1 MERITTWNRKH
12 VLLADALYAVIISIF
27 FTLMAGTNDS
37 NPGIIAYFDHTVMAF
52 WSFVLMVPVAMRR
65 WKPQMATLLFAGL
78 VVVQLAFG
86 PSMVYADLMAPWM
99 LYSAIVYADPRNSK
113 AFIVLAVAIGALASP
128 VIIWSADAGPILN
141 QGVPFDGLSPLKT
154 CSGTYIYGLSGDC
167 ATTMTTDSAA
177 IFIFIAVYLFAAIIV
192 AYWQRARRITVSM
205 MHERNDA
212 LQAKEDEERH
222 IAALAERARIARD
235 MHDVVAH
242 TLSIIIIQS
251 DGGRYAGAN
260 NPALAR
266 QTMETI
272 RHESE
277 RALHDMKR
285 LLGVFGGS
293 DHADYADV
301 DALIDQARAAA
312 GMGCTIRKTVSGQPR
327 VAALGAQASTAMYRM
342 VQEALTNVRKYGGP
356 NVTVQISEIWGAD
369 GLHVTVADN
378 GRGASSSL
386 DGHKPGYGLIG
397 MCERI
402 GAVGGSVTSGPQL
415 GGGFVVSGFV
425 PYSTVSTQSEAAAP
439 ASESPNVASSAAV
452 SSGAAIMPMAAPTT
466 GTVSMATDTG
476 NTGVVSNVA
485 NAPQSAVASQVGVV
499 QPADVTQPA
508 GAKMPRPVSQ
518 MSSVPTQAPPAP
530 ITIRL
535 RTILS
540 ALRSK
545 PIQQASVTGKQRL
558 NWIERMS
565 QWTERHYLLTDL
577 LLTILVAWMLLS
589 INSSVIYT
597 GGIYTEGL
605 QPYNRFDRALTIII
619 LIPLIFRRRFP
630 ESSALAVA
638 ILAALQLLFF
648 EPVGLVDILASL
660 VTLYSAVL
668 YGRDKAW
675 RWTGIAALADSALF
689 GCKIFA
695 AQTGYRS
702 IFSMLSQSR
711 PAYSLAAT
719 PAAFASA
726 IMFMV
731 ISLALC
737 ISATA
742 MARWSRSSGS
752 NALVLQ
758 AREEALRAEQAKQ
771 RILAANMER
780 DRISES
786 IQSEVTMTLTSVIDQ
801 AVAGLRM
808 LDDCERHGEQ
818 PSPGAISEA
827 FAAIGSQGRAALAH
841 MRKLLGVLRETGSS
855 DEAHRQEQ
863 PGMQLRPAAS
873 LDKQLHDSQLHGIA
887 S

>member
-141 QGVPFDGLSPLKT
+141 QGVPFDGLSPLET

-167 ATTMTTDSAA
+167 ATTMTTSSVA

-356 NVTVQISEIWGAD
+356 NVTVQISEIWRAD

-397 MCERI
+397 MRERI

-425 PYSTVSTQSEAAAP
+425 PYSTVSTQSEDAAP
-439 ASESPNVASSAAV
+439 ASESPNAASSAAV

-476 NTGVVSNVA
+476 NAGSSVMSRTPRNPPSPVKSVSSN
-485 NAPQSAVASQVGVV
+485 
-499 QPADVTQPA
+499 
-508 GAKMPRPVSQ
+508 RPVSQ

-545 PIQQASVTGKQRL
+545 PIQQASATGEQRL

-589 INSSVIYT
+589 INPSVIYA
-597 GGIYTEGL
+597 EGL
-605 QPYNRFDRALTIII
+605 QLDNRFDRALTIII

-648 EPVGLVDILASL
+648 EPVSLADILASL
-660 VTLYSAVL
+660 VALYSAVL

-675 RWTGIAALADSALF
+675 RRTGIAAISDSVLF

-702 IFSMLSQSR
+702 IFSMLTHSR

-742 MARWSRSSGS
+742 MARWDRSSGS

-801 AVAGLRM
+801 AVAGLRI

-818 PSPGAISEA
+818 PSSGAISEA

-841 MRKLLGVLRETGSS
+841 MRKLLGVLRETGFS

>member
-1 MERITTWNRKH
+1 
-12 VLLADALYAVIISIF
+12 
-27 FTLMAGTNDS
+27 
-37 NPGIIAYFDHTVMAF
+37 
-52 WSFVLMVPVAMRR
+52 
-65 WKPQMATLLFAGL
+65 
-78 VVVQLAFG
+78 
-86 PSMVYADLMAPWM
+86 
-99 LYSAIVYADPRNSK
+99 
-113 AFIVLAVAIGALASP
+113 
-128 VIIWSADAGPILN
+128 
-141 QGVPFDGLSPLKT
+141 
-154 CSGTYIYGLSGDC
+154 
-167 ATTMTTDSAA
+167 
-177 IFIFIAVYLFAAIIV
+177 
-192 AYWQRARRITVSM
+192 
-205 MHERNDA
+205 
-212 LQAKEDEERH
+212 
-222 IAALAERARIARD
+222 
-235 MHDVVAH
+235 
-242 TLSIIIIQS
+242 
-251 DGGRYAGAN
+251 
-260 NPALAR
+260 
-266 QTMETI
+266 
-272 RHESE
+272 
-277 RALHDMKR
+277 
-285 LLGVFGGS
+285 
-293 DHADYADV
+293 
-301 DALIDQARAAA
+301 
-312 GMGCTIRKTVSGQPR
+312 
-327 VAALGAQASTAMYRM
+327 
-342 VQEALTNVRKYGGP
+342 
-356 NVTVQISEIWGAD
+356 
-369 GLHVTVADN
+369 
-378 GRGASSSL
+378 
-386 DGHKPGYGLIG
+386 
-397 MCERI
+397 
-402 GAVGGSVTSGPQL
+402 
-415 GGGFVVSGFV
+415 
-425 PYSTVSTQSEAAAP
+425 
-439 ASESPNVASSAAV
+439 
-452 SSGAAIMPMAAPTT
+452 
-466 GTVSMATDTG
+466 MATDTG

-499 QPADVTQPA
+499 QPAGVTQPA

-545 PIQQASVTGKQRL
+545 PIQQASATGEQRL

-589 INSSVIYT
+589 INPSVIYA
-597 GGIYTEGL
+597 EGL
-605 QPYNRFDRALTIII
+605 QLDNRFDRALTIII

-648 EPVGLVDILASL
+648 EPVSLADILASL
-660 VTLYSAVL
+660 VALYSAVL

-675 RWTGIAALADSALF
+675 RWTGIAAISDSVLF

-702 IFSMLSQSR
+702 IFSMLTHSR

-742 MARWSRSSGS
+742 MAQWDRSSGS

-801 AVAGLRM
+801 AVAGLRI

-841 MRKLLGVLRETGSS
+841 MRKLLGVLRETGFS

>member
-1 MERITTWNRKH
+1 MGRVTARDTLNRMGIMERITTWNRKH

-141 QGVPFDGLSPLKT
+141 QGVPFDGLSPLET

-167 ATTMTTDSAA
+167 ATTMTTSSVA

-301 DALIDQARAAA
+301 DALIDQANAAA
-312 GMGCTIRKTVSGQPR
+312 GMGCTIRKAVSGQPR

-356 NVTVQISEIWGAD
+356 NVTVQISEIWGLTD
-369 GLHVTVADN
+369 
-378 GRGASSSL
+378 
-386 DGHKPGYGLIG
+386 
-397 MCERI
+397 C
-402 GAVGGSVTSGPQL
+402 TSPL
-415 GGGFVVSGFV
+415 
-425 PYSTVSTQSEAAAP
+425 PTMAAA
-439 ASESPNVASSAAV
+439 
-452 SSGAAIMPMAAPTT
+452 
-466 GTVSMATDTG
+466 
-476 NTGVVSNVA
+476 
-485 NAPQSAVASQVGVV
+485 
-499 QPADVTQPA
+499 
-508 GAKMPRPVSQ
+508 
-518 MSSVPTQAPPAP
+518 
-530 ITIRL
+530 
-535 RTILS
+535 
-540 ALRSK
+540 
-545 PIQQASVTGKQRL
+545 
-558 NWIERMS
+558 
-565 QWTERHYLLTDL
+565 RH
-577 LLTILVAWMLLS
+577 
-589 INSSVIYT
+589 
-597 GGIYTEGL
+597 
-605 QPYNRFDRALTIII
+605 R
-619 LIPLIFRRRFP
+619 
-630 ESSALAVA
+630 
-638 ILAALQLLFF
+638 
-648 EPVGLVDILASL
+648 
-660 VTLYSAVL
+660 
-668 YGRDKAW
+668 
-675 RWTGIAALADSALF
+675 RWT
-689 GCKIFA
+689 
-695 AQTGYRS
+695 
-702 IFSMLSQSR
+702 
-711 PAYSLAAT
+711 AT
-719 PAAFASA
+719 SP
-726 IMFMV
+726 
-731 ISLALC
+731 
-737 ISATA
+737 
-742 MARWSRSSGS
+742 
-752 NALVLQ
+752 
-758 AREEALRAEQAKQ
+758 
-771 RILAANMER
+771 
-780 DRISES
+780 
-786 IQSEVTMTLTSVIDQ
+786 VTD
-801 AVAGLRM
+801 
-808 LDDCERHGEQ
+808 
-818 PSPGAISEA
+818 
-827 FAAIGSQGRAALAH
+827 
-841 MRKLLGVLRETGSS
+841 
-855 DEAHRQEQ
+855 
-863 PGMQLRPAAS
+863 
-873 LDKQLHDSQLHGIA
+873 
-887 S
+887 

>member
-141 QGVPFDGLSPLKT
+141 QGVPFDGLSPLET

-167 ATTMTTDSAA
+167 ATTITTSSVA

-301 DALIDQARAAA
+301 DALIDQANAAA

-397 MCERI
+397 MRERI
-402 GAVGGSVTSGPQL
+402 GAIGGSVTSGPQL

-425 PYSTVSTQSEAAAP
+425 PYSTVSTQSEDAAP
-439 ASESPNVASSAAV
+439 ASESSNAASSAAV
-452 SSGAAIMPMAAPTT
+452 SSGAAIMPGSSVMSRTPRNPPSPVKS
-466 GTVSMATDTG
+466 VS
-476 NTGVVSNVA
+476 SN
-485 NAPQSAVASQVGVV
+485 
-499 QPADVTQPA
+499 
-508 GAKMPRPVSQ
+508 RPVSQ

-545 PIQQASVTGKQRL
+545 PIQQASATGEQRL

-589 INSSVIYT
+589 INPSVIYA
-597 GGIYTEGL
+597 EGL
-605 QPYNRFDRALTIII
+605 QLDNRFDRALTIII

-648 EPVGLVDILASL
+648 EPVSLADILASL
-660 VTLYSAVL
+660 VALYSAVL

-675 RWTGIAALADSALF
+675 RWTGIAAISDSVLF

-702 IFSMLSQSR
+702 IFSMLTHPR
-711 PAYSLAAT
+711 PAYSLATT

-742 MARWSRSSGS
+742 MARWDRSSGS

-818 PSPGAISEA
+818 PSSGSISEA

-841 MRKLLGVLRETGSS
+841 MRKLLGVLRETGFS

>member
-1 MERITTWNRKH
+1 
-12 VLLADALYAVIISIF
+12 
-27 FTLMAGTNDS
+27 
-37 NPGIIAYFDHTVMAF
+37 
-52 WSFVLMVPVAMRR
+52 
-65 WKPQMATLLFAGL
+65 
-78 VVVQLAFG
+78 
-86 PSMVYADLMAPWM
+86 
-99 LYSAIVYADPRNSK
+99 
-113 AFIVLAVAIGALASP
+113 
-128 VIIWSADAGPILN
+128 
-141 QGVPFDGLSPLKT
+141 
-154 CSGTYIYGLSGDC
+154 
-167 ATTMTTDSAA
+167 
-177 IFIFIAVYLFAAIIV
+177 
-192 AYWQRARRITVSM
+192 
-205 MHERNDA
+205 
-212 LQAKEDEERH
+212 
-222 IAALAERARIARD
+222 
-235 MHDVVAH
+235 
-242 TLSIIIIQS
+242 
-251 DGGRYAGAN
+251 
-260 NPALAR
+260 
-266 QTMETI
+266 
-272 RHESE
+272 
-277 RALHDMKR
+277 
-285 LLGVFGGS
+285 
-293 DHADYADV
+293 
-301 DALIDQARAAA
+301 
-312 GMGCTIRKTVSGQPR
+312 
-327 VAALGAQASTAMYRM
+327 MYRM

-397 MCERI
+397 MRERI
-402 GAVGGSVTSGPQL
+402 GAIGGSVTSGPQL

-425 PYSTVSTQSEAAAP
+425 PYSTVSTQSEDAAP
-439 ASESPNVASSAAV
+439 ASESSNAASSAAV

-476 NTGVVSNVA
+476 NAGVVSNVA

-499 QPADVTQPA
+499 QPAGVTQPA

-545 PIQQASVTGKQRL
+545 PIQQASATGEQRL

-589 INSSVIYT
+589 INPSVIYA
-597 GGIYTEGL
+597 EGL
-605 QPYNRFDRALTIII
+605 QLDNRFDRALTIII

-648 EPVGLVDILASL
+648 EPVSLADILASL
-660 VTLYSAVL
+660 VALYSAVL

-675 RWTGIAALADSALF
+675 RWTGIAAISDSVLF

-702 IFSMLSQSR
+702 IFSMLTHPR
-711 PAYSLAAT
+711 PAYSLATT

-742 MARWSRSSGS
+742 MARWDRSSGS

-818 PSPGAISEA
+818 PSSGSISEA

-841 MRKLLGVLRETGSS
+841 MRKLLGVLRETGFS

>member
-141 QGVPFDGLSPLKT
+141 QGVPFDGLSPLET

-167 ATTMTTDSAA
+167 ATTMTTSSVA

-356 NVTVQISEIWGAD
+356 NVTVQISEIWRAD

-397 MCERI
+397 MRERI

-425 PYSTVSTQSEAAAP
+425 PYSTVSTQSEDAAP
-439 ASESPNVASSAAV
+439 ASESPNAASSAAV

-476 NTGVVSNVA
+476 NAGVVSNVA

-499 QPADVTQPA
+499 QPAGVADVIGPDTSAA
-508 GAKMPRPVSQ
+508 GAHHH
-518 MSSVPTQAPPAP
+518 TPAHDF
-530 ITIRL
+530 
-535 RTILS
+535 LS

-545 PIQQASVTGKQRL
+545 PIQQASATGEQRL

-589 INSSVIYT
+589 INPSVIYA
-597 GGIYTEGL
+597 EGL
-605 QPYNRFDRALTIII
+605 QLDNRFDRALTIII

-648 EPVGLVDILASL
+648 EPVSLADILASL
-660 VTLYSAVL
+660 VALYSAVL

-675 RWTGIAALADSALF
+675 RWTGIAAISDSVLF

-702 IFSMLSQSR
+702 IFSMLTHSR

-742 MARWSRSSGS
+742 MARWDRSSGS

-801 AVAGLRM
+801 AVAGLRI

-841 MRKLLGVLRETGSS
+841 MRKLLGVLRETGFS

>member
-141 QGVPFDGLSPLKT
+141 QGVSFDGLSPLET

-167 ATTMTTDSAA
+167 ATTMTTSSVA

-212 LQAKEDEERH
+212 LQAKEDKERH

-277 RALHDMKR
+277 CALHDMKR

-301 DALIDQARAAA
+301 DALIDQANAAA

-327 VAALGAQASTAMYRM
+327 AAALGAQASTAMYRM

-397 MCERI
+397 MRERI

-415 GGGFVVSGFV
+415 GGGFMVSGFV

-452 SSGAAIMPMAAPTT
+452 SSGAAIMPMADPTT

-499 QPADVTQPA
+499 QPAGVTTPA

-518 MSSVPTQAPPAP
+518 MSSVPTQTPPAP

-545 PIQQASVTGKQRL
+545 PIQQASATGEQRL

-589 INSSVIYT
+589 INPSVIYA
-597 GGIYTEGL
+597 EGL
-605 QPYNRFDRALTIII
+605 QLDNRFDRALTIII

-648 EPVGLVDILASL
+648 EPVSLADILASL
-660 VTLYSAVL
+660 VALYSAVL

-675 RWTGIAALADSALF
+675 RWTGIAAISDSVLF

-702 IFSMLSQSR
+702 IFSMLTHSR

-818 PSPGAISEA
+818 PSSGAISEA

-841 MRKLLGVLRETGSS
+841 MRKLLGVLRETGFS

>member
-65 WKPQMATLLFAGL
+65 WKPQTATLLFAGL

-141 QGVPFDGLSPLKT
+141 QGVSFDGLSPLET

-167 ATTMTTDSAA
+167 ATTITTSSVA

-205 MHERNDA
+205 MHECNDA

-301 DALIDQARAAA
+301 DALIDQANAAA
-312 GMGCTIRKTVSGQPR
+312 GMGCTIRKAVSGQPR

-397 MCERI
+397 MRERI

-439 ASESPNVASSAAV
+439 VSESPNAASSAAV

-466 GTVSMATDTG
+466 GMVSMATDTG

-485 NAPQSAVASQVGVV
+485 NAPQSAVASQVGAV
-499 QPADVTQPA
+499 QPAGVTQPA

-518 MSSVPTQAPPAP
+518 MSSVPTQAPPAS

-545 PIQQASVTGKQRL
+545 PIQQASATGEQRL

-589 INSSVIYT
+589 INPSVIYA
-597 GGIYTEGL
+597 EGL
-605 QPYNRFDRALTIII
+605 QLDNRFDRALTIII

-648 EPVGLVDILASL
+648 EPVSLADILASL
-660 VTLYSAVL
+660 VALYSAVL

-675 RWTGIAALADSALF
+675 RWTGIAAISDSVLF

-702 IFSMLSQSR
+702 IFSMLTHSR
-711 PAYSLAAT
+711 PAYSLATT

-841 MRKLLGVLRETGSS
+841 MRKLLGVLRETGFS

>member
-141 QGVPFDGLSPLKT
+141 QGVSFDGLSPLET

-167 ATTMTTDSAA
+167 ATTMTTSSVA

-205 MHERNDA
+205 VHERNDA
-212 LQAKEDEERH
+212 LQAKEDEECH

-397 MCERI
+397 MRERI

-425 PYSTVSTQSEAAAP
+425 PYSTVSTQSEDAAP

-476 NTGVVSNVA
+476 NAGVVSNVA

-499 QPADVTQPA
+499 QPAGVTQPA

-545 PIQQASVTGKQRL
+545 PIQQASATGEQRL

-589 INSSVIYT
+589 INPSVIYA
-597 GGIYTEGL
+597 EGL
-605 QPYNRFDRALTIII
+605 QLDNRFDRALTIII

-648 EPVGLVDILASL
+648 EPVSLADILASL
-660 VTLYSAVL
+660 VALYSAVL

-675 RWTGIAALADSALF
+675 RWTGIAAISDSVLF

-702 IFSMLSQSR
+702 IFSMLTHSR
-711 PAYSLAAT
+711 PAYSLATT

-742 MARWSRSSGS
+742 MARWDRSSGS

-758 AREEALRAEQAKQ
+758 AREEALRAEQAKR

-801 AVAGLRM
+801 AVAGLRI

-841 MRKLLGVLRETGSS
+841 MRKLLGVLRETGFS

>member
-1 MERITTWNRKH
+1 MGRVTARDTLNRMGIMERITTWNRKH

-141 QGVPFDGLSPLKT
+141 QGVSFDGLSPLET

-167 ATTMTTDSAA
+167 ATTMTTSSVA

-397 MCERI
+397 MRERI

-425 PYSTVSTQSEAAAP
+425 PYSTVSTQSEDAAP

-476 NTGVVSNVA
+476 NAGVVSNVA

-499 QPADVTQPA
+499 QPAGVTQPA

-545 PIQQASVTGKQRL
+545 PIQQASATGEQRL

-589 INSSVIYT
+589 INPSVIYA
-597 GGIYTEGL
+597 EGL
-605 QPYNRFDRALTIII
+605 QLDNRFDRALTIII

-648 EPVGLVDILASL
+648 EPVSLADILASL
-660 VTLYSAVL
+660 VALYSAVL

-675 RWTGIAALADSALF
+675 RWTGI
-689 GCKIFA
+689 
-695 AQTGYRS
+695 
-702 IFSMLSQSR
+702 
-711 PAYSLAAT
+711 
-719 PAAFASA
+719 AAFASA

-742 MARWSRSSGS
+742 MARWDRSSGS

-801 AVAGLRM
+801 AVAGLRI

-841 MRKLLGVLRETGSS
+841 MRKLLGVLRETGFS

>member
-1 MERITTWNRKH
+1 M
-12 VLLADALYAVIISIF
+12 
-27 FTLMAGTNDS
+27 
-37 NPGIIAYFDHTVMAF
+37 
-52 WSFVLMVPVAMRR
+52 
-65 WKPQMATLLFAGL
+65 
-78 VVVQLAFG
+78 
-86 PSMVYADLMAPWM
+86 
-99 LYSAIVYADPRNSK
+99 
-113 AFIVLAVAIGALASP
+113 
-128 VIIWSADAGPILN
+128 
-141 QGVPFDGLSPLKT
+141 
-154 CSGTYIYGLSGDC
+154 
-167 ATTMTTDSAA
+167 
-177 IFIFIAVYLFAAIIV
+177 
-192 AYWQRARRITVSM
+192 
-205 MHERNDA
+205 
-212 LQAKEDEERH
+212 
-222 IAALAERARIARD
+222 
-235 MHDVVAH
+235 
-242 TLSIIIIQS
+242 
-251 DGGRYAGAN
+251 
-260 NPALAR
+260 
-266 QTMETI
+266 
-272 RHESE
+272 
-277 RALHDMKR
+277 
-285 LLGVFGGS
+285 
-293 DHADYADV
+293 
-301 DALIDQARAAA
+301 
-312 GMGCTIRKTVSGQPR
+312 
-327 VAALGAQASTAMYRM
+327 
-342 VQEALTNVRKYGGP
+342 
-356 NVTVQISEIWGAD
+356 
-369 GLHVTVADN
+369 
-378 GRGASSSL
+378 

-397 MCERI
+397 MRERI

-439 ASESPNVASSAAV
+439 ASESPNAASSAAV

-499 QPADVTQPA
+499 QPAGVTQPA

-545 PIQQASVTGKQRL
+545 PIQQASATGEQRL

-589 INSSVIYT
+589 INPSVIYA
-597 GGIYTEGL
+597 EGL
-605 QPYNRFDRALTIII
+605 QLDNRFDRALTIII

-648 EPVGLVDILASL
+648 EPVSLADILASL
-660 VTLYSAVL
+660 VALYSAVL

-675 RWTGIAALADSALF
+675 RWTGIAAISDSVLF

-702 IFSMLSQSR
+702 IFSMLTHSR
-711 PAYSLAAT
+711 PAYSLATT

-818 PSPGAISEA
+818 PSSGAISEA

-841 MRKLLGVLRETGSS
+841 MRKLLGVLRETGFS

-863 PGMQLRPAAS
+863 PGMQLRSAAS

>member
-52 WSFVLMVPVAMRR
+52 WSFVLMVPVTMRR

-141 QGVPFDGLSPLKT
+141 QGVSFDGLSPLET

-167 ATTMTTDSAA
+167 ATTMTTSSVA

-212 LQAKEDEERH
+212 LQAKEDEEHH

-397 MCERI
+397 MRERI
-402 GAVGGSVTSGPQL
+402 GAVGGSVTSDPQL

-425 PYSTVSTQSEAAAP
+425 PYSTVSTQSEDAAP

-476 NTGVVSNVA
+476 NAGVVSNVA

-499 QPADVTQPA
+499 QPAGVTQPA

-545 PIQQASVTGKQRL
+545 PIQQASATGEQRL

-589 INSSVIYT
+589 INPSVIYA
-597 GGIYTEGL
+597 EGL
-605 QPYNRFDRALTIII
+605 QLDNRFDRALTIII

-648 EPVGLVDILASL
+648 EPVSLADILASL
-660 VTLYSAVL
+660 VALYSAVL

-675 RWTGIAALADSALF
+675 RWTGIAAISDSVLF

-702 IFSMLSQSR
+702 IFSMLTHSR
-711 PAYSLAAT
+711 PAYSLATT

-742 MARWSRSSGS
+742 MARWNRSSGS

-801 AVAGLRM
+801 AVAGLRI

-841 MRKLLGVLRETGSS
+841 MRKLLGVLRETGFS

>member
-128 VIIWSADAGPILN
+128 VIIWSADADPILN
-141 QGVPFDGLSPLKT
+141 QGVPFDGLSPLET

-167 ATTMTTDSAA
+167 ATTMTTSSVA

-356 NVTVQISEIWGAD
+356 NVTVQISEIWRAD

-397 MCERI
+397 MRERI

-425 PYSTVSTQSEAAAP
+425 PYSTVSTQSEDAAP
-439 ASESPNVASSAAV
+439 ASESPNAASSAAV

-466 GTVSMATDTG
+466 GTVSMARIPGMPGSSVMSRTPR
-476 NTGVVSNVA
+476 NPPSPVKSVSSN
-485 NAPQSAVASQVGVV
+485 
-499 QPADVTQPA
+499 
-508 GAKMPRPVSQ
+508 RPVSQ

-545 PIQQASVTGKQRL
+545 PIQQASATGEQRL

-589 INSSVIYT
+589 INPSVIYA
-597 GGIYTEGL
+597 EGL
-605 QPYNRFDRALTIII
+605 QLDNRFDRALTIII

-648 EPVGLVDILASL
+648 EPVSLADILASL
-660 VTLYSAVL
+660 VALYSAVL

-675 RWTGIAALADSALF
+675 RWTGIAAISDSVLF

-702 IFSMLSQSR
+702 IFSMLTHPR

-742 MARWSRSSGS
+742 MARWDRSSGS

-771 RILAANMER
+771 RILAANMGR

-818 PSPGAISEA
+818 PSSGSISEA

-841 MRKLLGVLRETGSS
+841 MRKLLGVLRETGFS

>member
-1 MERITTWNRKH
+1 
-12 VLLADALYAVIISIF
+12 
-27 FTLMAGTNDS
+27 
-37 NPGIIAYFDHTVMAF
+37 
-52 WSFVLMVPVAMRR
+52 
-65 WKPQMATLLFAGL
+65 
-78 VVVQLAFG
+78 
-86 PSMVYADLMAPWM
+86 
-99 LYSAIVYADPRNSK
+99 
-113 AFIVLAVAIGALASP
+113 
-128 VIIWSADAGPILN
+128 
-141 QGVPFDGLSPLKT
+141 
-154 CSGTYIYGLSGDC
+154 
-167 ATTMTTDSAA
+167 
-177 IFIFIAVYLFAAIIV
+177 
-192 AYWQRARRITVSM
+192 
-205 MHERNDA
+205 
-212 LQAKEDEERH
+212 
-222 IAALAERARIARD
+222 
-235 MHDVVAH
+235 
-242 TLSIIIIQS
+242 
-251 DGGRYAGAN
+251 
-260 NPALAR
+260 
-266 QTMETI
+266 
-272 RHESE
+272 
-277 RALHDMKR
+277 
-285 LLGVFGGS
+285 
-293 DHADYADV
+293 
-301 DALIDQARAAA
+301 
-312 GMGCTIRKTVSGQPR
+312 
-327 VAALGAQASTAMYRM
+327 M

-397 MCERI
+397 MRERI
-402 GAVGGSVTSGPQL
+402 GAIGGSVTSGPQL

-425 PYSTVSTQSEAAAP
+425 PYSTVSTQSEDAAP
-439 ASESPNVASSAAV
+439 ASESSNAASSAAV

-476 NTGVVSNVA
+476 NAGVVSNVA

-499 QPADVTQPA
+499 QPAGVTQPA

-545 PIQQASVTGKQRL
+545 PIQQASATGEQRL

-589 INSSVIYT
+589 INPSVIYA
-597 GGIYTEGL
+597 EGL
-605 QPYNRFDRALTIII
+605 QLDNRFDRALTIII

-648 EPVGLVDILASL
+648 EPVSLADILASL
-660 VTLYSAVL
+660 VALYSAVL

-675 RWTGIAALADSALF
+675 RWTGIAAISDSVLF

-702 IFSMLSQSR
+702 IFSMLTHPR
-711 PAYSLAAT
+711 PAYSLATT

-742 MARWSRSSGS
+742 MARWDRSSGS

-818 PSPGAISEA
+818 PSSGSISEA

-841 MRKLLGVLRETGSS
+841 MRKLLGVLRETGFS

>member
-141 QGVPFDGLSPLKT
+141 QGVPFDGLSPLET

-167 ATTMTTDSAA
+167 ATTITTSSVA

-356 NVTVQISEIWGAD
+356 NVTVQISEIWRAD

-397 MCERI
+397 MRERI

-425 PYSTVSTQSEAAAP
+425 PYSTVSTQSEDAAP
-439 ASESPNVASSAAV
+439 ASESPNAASSAAV
-452 SSGAAIMPMAAPTT
+452 SSGAAIMPGSSVMSRTPRNPPSPVKS
-466 GTVSMATDTG
+466 VS
-476 NTGVVSNVA
+476 SN
-485 NAPQSAVASQVGVV
+485 
-499 QPADVTQPA
+499 
-508 GAKMPRPVSQ
+508 RPVSQ

-545 PIQQASVTGKQRL
+545 PIQQASATGEQRL

-589 INSSVIYT
+589 INPSVIYA
-597 GGIYTEGL
+597 EGL
-605 QPYNRFDRALTIII
+605 QLDNRFDRALTIII

-648 EPVGLVDILASL
+648 EPVSLADILASL
-660 VTLYSAVL
+660 VALYSAVL

-675 RWTGIAALADSALF
+675 RWTGIAAISDSVLF

-702 IFSMLSQSR
+702 IFSMLTHSR

-742 MARWSRSSGS
+742 MARWDRSSGS

-801 AVAGLRM
+801 AVAGLRI

-818 PSPGAISEA
+818 PSSGAISEA

-841 MRKLLGVLRETGSS
+841 MRKLLGVLRETGFS

>member
-141 QGVPFDGLSPLKT
+141 QGVSFDGLSPLET

-167 ATTMTTDSAA
+167 ATTITTSSVA

-212 LQAKEDEERH
+212 LQAKEDEECH

-327 VAALGAQASTAMYRM
+327 AAALGAQASTAMYRM

-397 MCERI
+397 MRERI

-499 QPADVTQPA
+499 QPAGVTQPA

-545 PIQQASVTGKQRL
+545 PIQQASATGEQRL

-589 INSSVIYT
+589 INPSVIYA
-597 GGIYTEGL
+597 EGL
-605 QPYNRFDRALTIII
+605 QLDNRFDRALTIII

-648 EPVGLVDILASL
+648 EPVSLADILASL
-660 VTLYSAVL
+660 VALYSAVL

-675 RWTGIAALADSALF
+675 RWTGIAAISDSVLF

-702 IFSMLSQSR
+702 IFSMLTHSR

-742 MARWSRSSGS
+742 MAQWDRSSGS

-801 AVAGLRM
+801 AVAGLRI

-841 MRKLLGVLRETGSS
+841 MRKLLGVLRETGFS

>member
-1 MERITTWNRKH
+1 
-12 VLLADALYAVIISIF
+12 
-27 FTLMAGTNDS
+27 
-37 NPGIIAYFDHTVMAF
+37 
-52 WSFVLMVPVAMRR
+52 
-65 WKPQMATLLFAGL
+65 
-78 VVVQLAFG
+78 
-86 PSMVYADLMAPWM
+86 
-99 LYSAIVYADPRNSK
+99 
-113 AFIVLAVAIGALASP
+113 
-128 VIIWSADAGPILN
+128 
-141 QGVPFDGLSPLKT
+141 
-154 CSGTYIYGLSGDC
+154 
-167 ATTMTTDSAA
+167 
-177 IFIFIAVYLFAAIIV
+177 
-192 AYWQRARRITVSM
+192 
-205 MHERNDA
+205 
-212 LQAKEDEERH
+212 
-222 IAALAERARIARD
+222 
-235 MHDVVAH
+235 
-242 TLSIIIIQS
+242 
-251 DGGRYAGAN
+251 
-260 NPALAR
+260 
-266 QTMETI
+266 
-272 RHESE
+272 
-277 RALHDMKR
+277 
-285 LLGVFGGS
+285 
-293 DHADYADV
+293 
-301 DALIDQARAAA
+301 
-312 GMGCTIRKTVSGQPR
+312 
-327 VAALGAQASTAMYRM
+327 

-397 MCERI
+397 MRERI
-402 GAVGGSVTSGPQL
+402 GAIGGSVTSGPQL

-425 PYSTVSTQSEAAAP
+425 PYSTVSTQSEDAAP
-439 ASESPNVASSAAV
+439 ASESSNAASSAAV

-476 NTGVVSNVA
+476 NAGVVSNVA

-499 QPADVTQPA
+499 QPAGVTQPA

-545 PIQQASVTGKQRL
+545 PIQQASATGEQRL

-589 INSSVIYT
+589 INPSVIYA
-597 GGIYTEGL
+597 EGL
-605 QPYNRFDRALTIII
+605 QLDNRFDRALTIII

-648 EPVGLVDILASL
+648 EPVSLADILASL
-660 VTLYSAVL
+660 VALYSAVL

-675 RWTGIAALADSALF
+675 RWTGIAAISDSVLF

-702 IFSMLSQSR
+702 IFSMLTHPR
-711 PAYSLAAT
+711 PAYSLATT

-742 MARWSRSSGS
+742 MARWDRSSGS

-818 PSPGAISEA
+818 PSSGSISEA

-841 MRKLLGVLRETGSS
+841 MRKLLGVLRETGFS

>member
-1 MERITTWNRKH
+1 
-12 VLLADALYAVIISIF
+12 
-27 FTLMAGTNDS
+27 
-37 NPGIIAYFDHTVMAF
+37 
-52 WSFVLMVPVAMRR
+52 
-65 WKPQMATLLFAGL
+65 
-78 VVVQLAFG
+78 
-86 PSMVYADLMAPWM
+86 
-99 LYSAIVYADPRNSK
+99 
-113 AFIVLAVAIGALASP
+113 
-128 VIIWSADAGPILN
+128 
-141 QGVPFDGLSPLKT
+141 
-154 CSGTYIYGLSGDC
+154 
-167 ATTMTTDSAA
+167 
-177 IFIFIAVYLFAAIIV
+177 
-192 AYWQRARRITVSM
+192 
-205 MHERNDA
+205 
-212 LQAKEDEERH
+212 
-222 IAALAERARIARD
+222 

-301 DALIDQARAAA
+301 DALIDQANAAA

-397 MCERI
+397 MRERI
-402 GAVGGSVTSGPQL
+402 GAIGGSVTSGPQL

-425 PYSTVSTQSEAAAP
+425 PYSTVSTQSEDAAP
-439 ASESPNVASSAAV
+439 ASESSNAASSAAV

-476 NTGVVSNVA
+476 NAGVVSNVA

-499 QPADVTQPA
+499 QPAGVTQPA

-545 PIQQASVTGKQRL
+545 PIQQASATGEQRL

-589 INSSVIYT
+589 INPSVIYA
-597 GGIYTEGL
+597 EGL
-605 QPYNRFDRALTIII
+605 QLDNRFDRALTIII

-648 EPVGLVDILASL
+648 EPVSLADILASL
-660 VTLYSAVL
+660 VALYSAVL

-675 RWTGIAALADSALF
+675 RWTGIAAISDSVLF

-702 IFSMLSQSR
+702 IFSMLTHPR

-731 ISLALC
+731 ISLALF

-742 MARWSRSSGS
+742 MARWDRSSGS

-818 PSPGAISEA
+818 PSSGSISEA

-841 MRKLLGVLRETGSS
+841 MRKLLGVLRETGFS

>member
-141 QGVPFDGLSPLKT
+141 QGVPFDGLSPLET

-167 ATTMTTDSAA
+167 ATTIATSSVA

-301 DALIDQARAAA
+301 DALIDQANAAA

-397 MCERI
+397 MRERI
-402 GAVGGSVTSGPQL
+402 GAIGGSVTSGPQL

-439 ASESPNVASSAAV
+439 ASESSNAASSAAV
-452 SSGAAIMPMAAPTT
+452 
-466 GTVSMATDTG
+466 
-476 NTGVVSNVA
+476 
-485 NAPQSAVASQVGVV
+485 
-499 QPADVTQPA
+499 
-508 GAKMPRPVSQ
+508 
-518 MSSVPTQAPPAP
+518 SSVPTQAPPAP

-545 PIQQASVTGKQRL
+545 PIQQASATGEQRL

-589 INSSVIYT
+589 INPSVIYA
-597 GGIYTEGL
+597 EGL
-605 QPYNRFDRALTIII
+605 QLDNRFDRALTIII

-648 EPVGLVDILASL
+648 EPVSLADILASL
-660 VTLYSAVL
+660 VALYSAVL

-675 RWTGIAALADSALF
+675 RWTGIAAISDSVLF

-702 IFSMLSQSR
+702 IFSMLTHSR

-742 MARWSRSSGS
+742 MARWDRSSGS

-801 AVAGLRM
+801 AVAGLRI

-818 PSPGAISEA
+818 PSSGAISET

-841 MRKLLGVLRETGSS
+841 MRKLLGVLRETGFS

>member
-1 MERITTWNRKH
+1 
-12 VLLADALYAVIISIF
+12 
-27 FTLMAGTNDS
+27 
-37 NPGIIAYFDHTVMAF
+37 
-52 WSFVLMVPVAMRR
+52 
-65 WKPQMATLLFAGL
+65 
-78 VVVQLAFG
+78 
-86 PSMVYADLMAPWM
+86 
-99 LYSAIVYADPRNSK
+99 
-113 AFIVLAVAIGALASP
+113 
-128 VIIWSADAGPILN
+128 
-141 QGVPFDGLSPLKT
+141 
-154 CSGTYIYGLSGDC
+154 
-167 ATTMTTDSAA
+167 
-177 IFIFIAVYLFAAIIV
+177 
-192 AYWQRARRITVSM
+192 
-205 MHERNDA
+205 
-212 LQAKEDEERH
+212 
-222 IAALAERARIARD
+222 
-235 MHDVVAH
+235 
-242 TLSIIIIQS
+242 
-251 DGGRYAGAN
+251 
-260 NPALAR
+260 
-266 QTMETI
+266 
-272 RHESE
+272 
-277 RALHDMKR
+277 
-285 LLGVFGGS
+285 
-293 DHADYADV
+293 
-301 DALIDQARAAA
+301 
-312 GMGCTIRKTVSGQPR
+312 
-327 VAALGAQASTAMYRM
+327 MYRM

-397 MCERI
+397 MRERI

-415 GGGFVVSGFV
+415 GGGFMVSGFV

-439 ASESPNVASSAAV
+439 ASESPNAASSAAV

-499 QPADVTQPA
+499 QPAGVTTPA

-518 MSSVPTQAPPAP
+518 MSSVPTQTPPAP

-545 PIQQASVTGKQRL
+545 PIQQASATGEQRL

-589 INSSVIYT
+589 INPSVIYA
-597 GGIYTEGL
+597 EGL
-605 QPYNRFDRALTIII
+605 QLDNRFDRALTIII

-648 EPVGLVDILASL
+648 EPVSLADILASL
-660 VTLYSAVL
+660 VALYSAVL

-675 RWTGIAALADSALF
+675 RWTGIAAISDSVLF

-702 IFSMLSQSR
+702 IFSMLTHSR

-818 PSPGAISEA
+818 PSSGAISEA

-841 MRKLLGVLRETGSS
+841 MRKLLGVLRETGFS

>member
-86 PSMVYADLMAPWM
+86 PSMVYADLMAPRM

-141 QGVPFDGLSPLKT
+141 QGVSFDGLSPLET

-167 ATTMTTDSAA
+167 ATTITTSSVA

-212 LQAKEDEERH
+212 LQAKEDEEHH

-397 MCERI
+397 MRERI
-402 GAVGGSVTSGPQL
+402 GAIGGSVTSGPQL

-425 PYSTVSTQSEAAAP
+425 PYSTVSTQSEDAAP
-439 ASESPNVASSAAV
+439 ASESSNAASSAAV

-476 NTGVVSNVA
+476 NAGVVSNVA

-499 QPADVTQPA
+499 QPAGVTQPA

-545 PIQQASVTGKQRL
+545 PIQQASATGEQRL

-589 INSSVIYT
+589 INPSVIYA
-597 GGIYTEGL
+597 EGL
-605 QPYNRFDRALTIII
+605 QLDNRFDRALTIII

-648 EPVGLVDILASL
+648 EPVSLADILASL
-660 VTLYSAVL
+660 VALYSAVL

-675 RWTGIAALADSALF
+675 RWTGIAAISDSVLF

-702 IFSMLSQSR
+702 IFSMLTHPR
-711 PAYSLAAT
+711 PAYSLATT

-742 MARWSRSSGS
+742 MARWDRSSGS

-818 PSPGAISEA
+818 PSSGSISEA

-841 MRKLLGVLRETGSS
+841 MRKLLGVLRETGFS

>member
-141 QGVPFDGLSPLKT
+141 QGVSFDGLSPLET

-167 ATTMTTDSAA
+167 ATTITTSSVA

-205 MHERNDA
+205 LHERNDA

-301 DALIDQARAAA
+301 DALIDQAYAAA

-356 NVTVQISEIWGAD
+356 NVTVQISEIWRAD

-397 MCERI
+397 MRERI

-439 ASESPNVASSAAV
+439 ASESPNAASSAAV

-476 NTGVVSNVA
+476 NAGVVSNVA

-499 QPADVTQPA
+499 QPAGVADVIGPDTSAAGAHHHTPAHDSVRPALEADPA
-508 GAKMPRPVSQ
+508 G
-518 MSSVPTQAPPAP
+518 
-530 ITIRL
+530 IRY
-535 RTILS
+535 RE
-540 ALRSK
+540 
-545 PIQQASVTGKQRL
+545 QRL

-589 INSSVIYT
+589 INPSVIYA
-597 GGIYTEGL
+597 EGL
-605 QPYNRFDRALTIII
+605 QLDNRFDRALTIII

-648 EPVGLVDILASL
+648 EPVSLADILASL
-660 VTLYSAVL
+660 VALYSAVL

-675 RWTGIAALADSALF
+675 RWTGIAAISDSVLF

-702 IFSMLSQSR
+702 IFSMLTHSR
-711 PAYSLAAT
+711 PAYSLATT

-742 MARWSRSSGS
+742 MARWARSSGS

-818 PSPGAISEA
+818 PSSGAISEA

-841 MRKLLGVLRETGSS
+841 MRKLLGVLRETGFS

>member
-1 MERITTWNRKH
+1 
-12 VLLADALYAVIISIF
+12 
-27 FTLMAGTNDS
+27 
-37 NPGIIAYFDHTVMAF
+37 
-52 WSFVLMVPVAMRR
+52 
-65 WKPQMATLLFAGL
+65 
-78 VVVQLAFG
+78 
-86 PSMVYADLMAPWM
+86 
-99 LYSAIVYADPRNSK
+99 
-113 AFIVLAVAIGALASP
+113 
-128 VIIWSADAGPILN
+128 
-141 QGVPFDGLSPLKT
+141 
-154 CSGTYIYGLSGDC
+154 
-167 ATTMTTDSAA
+167 
-177 IFIFIAVYLFAAIIV
+177 
-192 AYWQRARRITVSM
+192 
-205 MHERNDA
+205 
-212 LQAKEDEERH
+212 
-222 IAALAERARIARD
+222 
-235 MHDVVAH
+235 
-242 TLSIIIIQS
+242 
-251 DGGRYAGAN
+251 
-260 NPALAR
+260 
-266 QTMETI
+266 METI

-301 DALIDQARAAA
+301 DALIDQANAAA

-397 MCERI
+397 MRERI
-402 GAVGGSVTSGPQL
+402 GAIGGSVTSGPQL

-425 PYSTVSTQSEAAAP
+425 PYSTVSTQSEDAAP
-439 ASESPNVASSAAV
+439 ASESSNAASSAAV

-476 NTGVVSNVA
+476 NAGVVSNVA

-499 QPADVTQPA
+499 QPAGVTQPA

-545 PIQQASVTGKQRL
+545 PIQQASATGEQRL

-589 INSSVIYT
+589 INPSVIYA
-597 GGIYTEGL
+597 EGL
-605 QPYNRFDRALTIII
+605 QLDNRFDRALTIII

-648 EPVGLVDILASL
+648 EPVSLADILASL
-660 VTLYSAVL
+660 VALYSAVL

-675 RWTGIAALADSALF
+675 RWTGIAAISDSVLF

-702 IFSMLSQSR
+702 IFSMLTHPR
-711 PAYSLAAT
+711 PAYSLATT

-742 MARWSRSSGS
+742 MARWDRSSGS

-818 PSPGAISEA
+818 PSSGSISEA

-841 MRKLLGVLRETGSS
+841 MRKLLGVLRETGFS

>member
-1 MERITTWNRKH
+1 M
-12 VLLADALYAVIISIF
+12 
-27 FTLMAGTNDS
+27 
-37 NPGIIAYFDHTVMAF
+37 
-52 WSFVLMVPVAMRR
+52 
-65 WKPQMATLLFAGL
+65 
-78 VVVQLAFG
+78 
-86 PSMVYADLMAPWM
+86 
-99 LYSAIVYADPRNSK
+99 
-113 AFIVLAVAIGALASP
+113 
-128 VIIWSADAGPILN
+128 
-141 QGVPFDGLSPLKT
+141 
-154 CSGTYIYGLSGDC
+154 
-167 ATTMTTDSAA
+167 
-177 IFIFIAVYLFAAIIV
+177 
-192 AYWQRARRITVSM
+192 
-205 MHERNDA
+205 
-212 LQAKEDEERH
+212 
-222 IAALAERARIARD
+222 
-235 MHDVVAH
+235 
-242 TLSIIIIQS
+242 
-251 DGGRYAGAN
+251 
-260 NPALAR
+260 
-266 QTMETI
+266 
-272 RHESE
+272 
-277 RALHDMKR
+277 
-285 LLGVFGGS
+285 FGGS

-301 DALIDQARAAA
+301 DALIDQANAAA

-327 VAALGAQASTAMYRM
+327 AAALGAQASTAMYRM

-397 MCERI
+397 MRERI

-415 GGGFVVSGFV
+415 GGGFMGSGFV

-452 SSGAAIMPMAAPTT
+452 SSGAAIMPMADPTT

-476 NTGVVSNVA
+476 NTEVVSNVA

-499 QPADVTQPA
+499 QPAGVTTPA

-518 MSSVPTQAPPAP
+518 MSSVPTQTPPAP

-545 PIQQASVTGKQRL
+545 PIQQASATGEQRL

-589 INSSVIYT
+589 INPSVIYA
-597 GGIYTEGL
+597 EGL
-605 QPYNRFDRALTIII
+605 QLDNRFDRALTIII

-648 EPVGLVDILASL
+648 EPVSLADILASL
-660 VTLYSAVL
+660 VALSSAVL

-675 RWTGIAALADSALF
+675 RWTGIAAISDSVLF

-702 IFSMLSQSR
+702 IFSMLTHSR

-841 MRKLLGVLRETGSS
+841 MRKLLGVLRETGFS
-855 DEAHRQEQ
+855 DEAHQQEQ

>member
-1 MERITTWNRKH
+1 
-12 VLLADALYAVIISIF
+12 
-27 FTLMAGTNDS
+27 
-37 NPGIIAYFDHTVMAF
+37 
-52 WSFVLMVPVAMRR
+52 
-65 WKPQMATLLFAGL
+65 
-78 VVVQLAFG
+78 
-86 PSMVYADLMAPWM
+86 
-99 LYSAIVYADPRNSK
+99 
-113 AFIVLAVAIGALASP
+113 
-128 VIIWSADAGPILN
+128 
-141 QGVPFDGLSPLKT
+141 
-154 CSGTYIYGLSGDC
+154 
-167 ATTMTTDSAA
+167 
-177 IFIFIAVYLFAAIIV
+177 
-192 AYWQRARRITVSM
+192 
-205 MHERNDA
+205 
-212 LQAKEDEERH
+212 
-222 IAALAERARIARD
+222 

-301 DALIDQARAAA
+301 DALIDQANAAA
-312 GMGCTIRKTVSGQPR
+312 GMGCTIRKAVSGQPR

-397 MCERI
+397 MRERI

-499 QPADVTQPA
+499 QPAGVTQPA

-545 PIQQASVTGKQRL
+545 PIQQASATGEQRL

-589 INSSVIYT
+589 INPSVIYA
-597 GGIYTEGL
+597 EGL
-605 QPYNRFDRALTIII
+605 QLDNRFDRALTIII

-648 EPVGLVDILASL
+648 EPVSLADILASL
-660 VTLYSAVL
+660 VALYSAVL

-675 RWTGIAALADSALF
+675 RWTGIAAISDSVLF

-702 IFSMLSQSR
+702 IFSMLTHSR
-711 PAYSLAAT
+711 PAYSLATT

-818 PSPGAISEA
+818 PSSGAISEA

-841 MRKLLGVLRETGSS
+841 MRKLLGVLRETGFS

>member
-86 PSMVYADLMAPWM
+86 PSMVYADLMAPRM

-141 QGVPFDGLSPLKT
+141 QGVSFDGLSPLET

-167 ATTMTTDSAA
+167 ATTMTTSSVA

-212 LQAKEDEERH
+212 LQAKEDEEHH

-312 GMGCTIRKTVSGQPR
+312 GMGCTIRKTVSGQPQA
-327 VAALGAQASTAMYRM
+327 AALGAQASTAMYRM

-397 MCERI
+397 MRERI

-425 PYSTVSTQSEAAAP
+425 PYSTVSTQSEDAAP

-476 NTGVVSNVA
+476 NAGVVSNVA

-499 QPADVTQPA
+499 QPAGVTQPA

-545 PIQQASVTGKQRL
+545 PIQQASATGEQRL

-589 INSSVIYT
+589 INPSVIYA
-597 GGIYTEGL
+597 EGL
-605 QPYNRFDRALTIII
+605 QLDNRFDRALTIII

-648 EPVGLVDILASL
+648 EPVSLADILASL
-660 VTLYSAVL
+660 VALYSAVL

-675 RWTGIAALADSALF
+675 RWTGIAAISDSVLF

-702 IFSMLSQSR
+702 IFSMLTHSR
-711 PAYSLAAT
+711 PAYSLATT

-742 MARWSRSSGS
+742 MARWDRSSGS

-841 MRKLLGVLRETGSS
+841 MRKLLGVLRETGFS